1 MLNTNIPTEPER
13 ENIMNRFQVA
23 FAAIALIAA
32 NAASAQSAPE
42 AIPAAF
48 QRADVVAA
56 TANPAV
62 AAVREGAAKVAAA
75 GLTREQVRA
84 EFLAARAS
92 GQNNPFDTD
101 GFVQVAPA
109 SRTANGLAQAY

>member
-1 MLNTNIPTEPER
+1 
-13 ENIMNRFQVA
+13 MNRFQVA

-48 QRADVVAA
+48 QRADVVSAP
-56 TANPAV
+56 ANAHV
-62 AAVREGAAKVAAA
+62 TAVREGAAKVAAA

-101 GFVQVAPA
+101 GFLPA
-109 SRTANGLAQAY
+109 TPVSRAANGLAQAY

>member
-1 MLNTNIPTEPER
+1 MPAPFDLNLKDL
-13 ENIMNRFQVA
+13 IMTRFQVA
-23 FAAIALIAA
+23 FAAIALVAA
-32 NAASAQSAPE
+32 NTASAQSAPD

-48 QRADVVAA
+48 QRADVVTAPAA
-56 TANPAV
+56 TPAV
-62 AAVREGAAKVAAA
+62 TAVREGAAKVAAA

-101 GFVQVAPA
+101 GFLPAAPV
-109 SRTANGLAQAY
+109 SRTATGLAQAK